1 MVETIP
7 QRHSAMGRPT
17 KFLITKP
24 HPTPQFRDKIKLL
37 QFRRSPTDDRWDAIF
52 FRDGKWQM
60 RRPVALGTN
69 DLTAAAEVARVKFT
83 MSGKGQRPT
92 REYTKPEPKKAP
104 IRYPLS
110 VYAKLAIK
118 KLRDEADAADAIH
131 WARATTSAPSPAAS
145 KMICCRAGAPL
156 TLPS

>member
-1 MVETIP
+1 
-7 QRHSAMGRPT
+7 MGRPT
-17 KFLITKP
+17 KFLITKQ

-104 IRYPLS
+104 IQYPLN
-110 VYAKLAIK
+110 VYAKRAIK
-118 KLRDEADAADAIH
+118 KLRDQADAADAID
-131 WARATTSAPSPAAS
+131 TGQGPQ
-145 KMICCRAGAPL
+145 
-156 TLPS
+156 LPRHRPPHRK